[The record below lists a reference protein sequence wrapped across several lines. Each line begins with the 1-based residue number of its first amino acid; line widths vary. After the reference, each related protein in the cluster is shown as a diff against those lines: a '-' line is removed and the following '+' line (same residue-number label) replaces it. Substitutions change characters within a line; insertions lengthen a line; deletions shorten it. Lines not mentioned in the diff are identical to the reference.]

1 MKEYI
6 EPEVEII
13 EYSVIDIIAAS
24 TPQHEGGRPDFDA
37 NDPNDD
43 GFFGSGNGGD
53 GFP

>member
-24 TPQHEGGRPDFDA
+24 TPLHEGERPDFDA
-37 NDPNDD
+37 NDPDD
-43 GFFGSGNGGD
+43 DFFFESGNGGD
-53 GFP
+53 AFP